1 MVPEWDV
8 ARMLLC
14 QRSMLASPS
23 TRPSFAEQV
32 ALASVLNL
40 VEVMLLENS
49 EEEWSEQGNN
59 AQKGGV
65 DKAGIVF
72 RPPSLLYGVPGARWG
87 RVLEPGERIYTFYL
101 WAVGRQ
107 GRSCMRSNVNRRPE
121 QWDGEAR
128 GLFCSLFVDG
138 FEKAKSGCVRTN

>member
-49 EEEWSEQGNN
+49 EEE
-59 AQKGGV
+59 
-65 DKAGIVF
+65 
-72 RPPSLLYGVPGARWG
+72 
-87 RVLEPGERIYTFYL
+87 
-101 WAVGRQ
+101 
-107 GRSCMRSNVNRRPE
+107 
-121 QWDGEAR
+121 
-128 GLFCSLFVDG
+128 
-138 FEKAKSGCVRTN
+138 